1 MGNSRRARILSEL
14 GMYRITS
21 PVAVVTVH
29 GHNAHLQIA
38 EYIAFSRICWEK
50 SIGTSSCIVET

>member
-14 GMYRITS
+14 GVYRITP

-38 EYIAFSRICWEK
+38 EYIAFSRICREK
-50 SIGTSSCIVET
+50 EHRH

>member
-1 MGNSRRARILSEL
+1 MFFGKHQQRAHILSLL
-14 GMYRITS
+14 GVYHITP

-38 EYIAFSRICWEK
+38 E
-50 SIGTSSCIVET
+50 